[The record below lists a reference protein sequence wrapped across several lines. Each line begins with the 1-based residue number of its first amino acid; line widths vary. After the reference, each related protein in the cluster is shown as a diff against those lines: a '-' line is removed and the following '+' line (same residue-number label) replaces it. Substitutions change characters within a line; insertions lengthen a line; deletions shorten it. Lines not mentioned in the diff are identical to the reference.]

1 MSGLGWISFLI
12 VGLIAGWIANQVMK
26 RGNGLLENL
35 LVGVVGAYVGALL
48 FWVFGLAA
56 TGFVGALV
64 IAIVGSVVLL
74 WIVDAVRKRG

>member
-12 VGLIAGWIANQVMK
+12 VGLIAGWVADKVMK
-26 RGNGLLENL
+26 RDHGLIENL
-35 LVGVVGAYVGALL
+35 VVGVIGAYLGALI

-56 TGFVGALV
+56 TGFVGAVV

-74 WIVDAVRKRG
+74 AILGAVRKR

>member
-35 LVGVVGAYVGALL
+35 VVGVVGAYVGALL

>member
-35 LVGVVGAYVGALL
+35 VVGVVGAYVGALL

-74 WIVDAVRKRG
+74 WIVDAVRKHG

>member
-35 LVGVVGAYVGALL
+35 VVGVVGAYVGALL

-56 TGFVGALV
+56 TGFVGALG